1 MWVFG
6 TSYLGINL
14 DACALAS
21 SLRIECKGIEV
32 FIRFTLKIY
41 GFAFS
46 WEGCDVNG
54 LEKQRCATCGSTDGD
69 NVGKSNVVINT
80 GLHIDYTYFP
90 ISHIILNHH
99 LVFVVLN
106 ALSSIISVT

>member
-1 MWVFG
+1 MLMAW
-6 TSYLGINL
+6 
-14 DACALAS
+14 
-21 SLRIECKGIEV
+21 K
-32 FIRFTLKIY
+32 
-41 GFAFS
+41 
-46 WEGCDVNG
+46 
-54 LEKQRCATCGSTDGD
+54 KQRCATCGSTDGD